1 MGWEGG
7 FHDNLLIVVRIAKG
21 EENVIDLSVK
31 VIVGIGLFVV
41 VVCILLL
48 IFGKR
53 DDDESE
59 RQIGQFPDG
68 YSVLDEVKQLLSSY
82 QEFV

>member
-1 MGWEGG
+1 M
-7 FHDNLLIVVRIAKG
+7 
-21 EENVIDLSVK
+21 IDLSVK

>member
-1 MGWEGG
+1 M
-7 FHDNLLIVVRIAKG
+7 
-21 EENVIDLSVK
+21 IDLNLRV
-31 VIVGIGLFVV
+31 VAGIGLFLV

-53 DDDESE
+53 DDEPHQQS
-59 RQIGQFPDG
+59 GQFPAG
-68 YSVLDEVKQLLSSY
+68 YSVLDEVKQLLSSD

>member
-1 MGWEGG
+1 M
-7 FHDNLLIVVRIAKG
+7 
-21 EENVIDLSVK
+21 IDLNLR
-31 VIVGIGLFVV
+31 VIAGIGLFLV
-41 VVCILLL
+41 VVCVLLL

-53 DDDESE
+53 DDDEPHQQS
-59 RQIGQFPDG
+59 GQFPDG

>member
-1 MGWEGG
+1 M
-7 FHDNLLIVVRIAKG
+7 
-21 EENVIDLSVK
+21 IDLNLR
-31 VIVGIGLFVV
+31 VIAGIGLFVV